1 MSFSFAPT
9 PIAPLQGLQKP
20 VLSGFGASRDRKRKG
35 FDEDDCMDESE
46 LSWDI
51 QSKRI
56 NSNSMDSPS
65 LATAQV
71 PPLFSSTGTSTPYL
85 PPTPSASDVWLS
97 HSDLLAQQTQLDVN
111 MTMMMTDDD
120 QEIDSDATLSD
131 VSSYYNH
138 LSRHQ
143 NQQRQ
148 AAQLSRGDCALC
160 KSGAGGVPPPPV
172 AAVPLAAGVPAVPGP
187 IAAADGNSKV
197 KPQNWKDRYEKIKG
211 GIDKYIPKGK
221 DKSKP
226 KEKVGKDVN
235 EKEPFE
241 DFKEGRDSV
250 AKEETN
256 KEVQRDQTERNTAES
271 KFSTE

>member
-1 MSFSFAPT
+1 MNYKMYIATFATYFVMRKKVKAWWQKLISSPFFIFLT
-9 PIAPLQGLQKP
+9 LILLITIIHTFVLRPQYRIVKP
-20 VLSGFGASRDRKRKG
+20 VPVS
-35 FDEDDCMDESE
+35 
-46 LSWDI
+46 
-51 QSKRI
+51 
-56 NSNSMDSPS
+56 
-65 LATAQV
+65 V
-71 PPLFSSTGTSTPYL
+71 P
-85 PPTPSASDVWLS
+85 A
-97 HSDLLAQQTQLDVN
+97 
-111 MTMMMTDDD
+111 
-120 QEIDSDATLSD
+120 EI
-131 VSSYYNH
+131 V
-138 LSRHQ
+138 
-143 NQQRQ
+143 
-148 AAQLSRGDCALC
+148 GV
-160 KSGAGGVPPPPV
+160 VPPPPV